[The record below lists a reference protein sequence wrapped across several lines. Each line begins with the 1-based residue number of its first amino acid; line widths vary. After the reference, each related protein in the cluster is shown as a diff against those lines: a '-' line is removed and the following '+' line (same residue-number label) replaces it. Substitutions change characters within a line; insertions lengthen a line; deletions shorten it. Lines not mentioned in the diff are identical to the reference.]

1 MGDVLNS
8 SSVALGVAILFDDG
22 EASACSLNAAAAAA
36 IKYRLGLWRQISF

>member
-22 EASACSLNAAAAAA
+22 EASSHPLAP
-36 IKYRLGLWRQISF
+36 